1 MFDFPREGGTEGVDI
16 SEGHGEV
23 LGVELAGDGQA
34 HVLAEEV
41 LSPVDGAVLGAGRI
55 RHVESR
61 DAEHLARALAV
72 GAGEQRRVDVDEAA
86 ALEELVYRRR
96 RDAADAE
103 HGGEQVRP
111 RPEMLDGAQEFHAVA
126 LLLQRVIR
134 RGGALHRYFRSLELK
149 GLLGL
154 GREHERALDYK
165 SRAHV
170 LPRDLVVIGQI
181 PPLEHYL
188 QALVAGAVVE
198 LDEAEIL
205 HVPYCPDPAADR
217 YLTVSERGCVGI
229 NSRDPLP
236 LHMARPLSFSV
247 SATRLTLLWPLLC
260 IILIVKR
267 IFNTIYNWRRHMAK
281 IYSDITELIGGTP
294 LIRLSR
300 FAPGASIL
308 AKLERQNPAGSTKD
322 RVALSMLRTAEAEG
336 RLKKGGVVI
345 EPTSGNTGIGLAA
358 LAAALGYKAVIVMP
372 DSMSPERIKLIAA
385 YGAEVVL
392 TPGAEGMAGAVAR
405 AEEIAAANPGSIIA
419 GQFSNPANPR
429 AHYESTGPEI
439 WRDTDGDVAAFVAG
453 VGTGGTI
460 SGVGR
465 YLKEQN
471 PAIRIVAMEP
481 ASSPLLTEGHAGPHA
496 IQGIGANFIP
506 EALDTSVYD
515 EVVTVTDEDALTAMR
530 ELAVSEGLLC
540 GVSSGAAAF
549 AAREIAKRPE
559 FAGKTSS
566 ASCPTPASA
575 I

>member
-1 MFDFPREGGTEGVDI
+1 
-16 SEGHGEV
+16 
-23 LGVELAGDGQA
+23 
-34 HVLAEEV
+34 
-41 LSPVDGAVLGAGRI
+41 
-55 RHVESR
+55 
-61 DAEHLARALAV
+61 
-72 GAGEQRRVDVDEAA
+72 
-86 ALEELVYRRR
+86 
-96 RDAADAE
+96 
-103 HGGEQVRP
+103 
-111 RPEMLDGAQEFHAVA
+111 
-126 LLLQRVIR
+126 
-134 RGGALHRYFRSLELK
+134 
-149 GLLGL
+149 
-154 GREHERALDYK
+154 
-165 SRAHV
+165 
-170 LPRDLVVIGQI
+170 
-181 PPLEHYL
+181 
-188 QALVAGAVVE
+188 
-198 LDEAEIL
+198 
-205 HVPYCPDPAADR
+205 
-217 YLTVSERGCVGI
+217 
-229 NSRDPLP
+229 
-236 LHMARPLSFSV
+236 
-247 SATRLTLLWPLLC
+247 
-260 IILIVKR
+260 
-267 IFNTIYNWRRHMAK
+267 MAK

-308 AKLERQNPAGSTKD
+308 AKLERQNPAGSAKD

-460 SGVGR
+460 TGVGR

-481 ASSPLLTEGHAGPHA
+481 AAAPLLAEGHAGPHA

-559 FAGKTSS
+559 FAGKNIVCLLPDTGERYLS
-566 ASCPTPASA
+566 
-575 I
+575 IM